1 MEEKGEDNNFEYIL
15 NLEKLET
22 GDENR
27 LIIAGTC
34 SSGDIDH
41 DGERVDMDSLRSQ
54 FLKYME
60 NPVIRFFHGKD
71 SRNPDAIGKAISEY
85 TDPDGKV
92 WKTEFRDSGPFIVA
106 EISNA
111 DDVKSIRMKIIEK
124 NLRGLSIGGR
134 AKRVKVWDS
143 TLGKDI
149 NNVIVSRWNETSV
162 VDLPANQ
169 NGFFEVLKAACVGD
183 NCPLNNGE
191 EPIEKVD
198 DPVVM
203 QAVEKFE
210 EMITQNEQLQ
220 KDAED
225 LKETIEKL
233 EYKVKNMMITDNP
246 ETPTDVEETIEK
258 KEGKIPKDWWDNCMS
273 TAKGIPGM
281 KSPEAFCNWMYR
293 SGKEAGFTEQRK
305 AIGKNETTAN
315 DPEFD
320 ITKGEENENN
330 DHISTMNKN
339 VEVDGITGGIT
350 MEQDAENGI
359 VRMEVPELEDF
370 IKSTVEKIAE
380 ANETVEKLDD
390 YDRLLK
396 ETLDMRK
403 RIEELEGKVTAQA
416 NALKA
421 KPQEAMKSEEDP
433 EPVEKQEKK
442 DDKKKDEKKYDEE
455 GNEIIDEAEMKIKKM
470 EAEIKALKE
479 SPLYKAQQDEVPSGD
494 AVVAETPTILGGVIK
509 AHYGGN

>member
-1 MEEKGEDNNFEYIL
+1 MEEQKEDNEFIYEGEFTKIEESSDGHIY
-15 NLEKLET
+15 
-22 GDENR
+22 
-27 LIIAGTC
+27 IAGICTTEK
-34 SSGDIDH
+34 IDH
-41 DGERVDMDSLRSQ
+41 DGEIVDLNEVRGVWDDYMQ
-54 FLKYME
+54 NPVLKYM
-60 NPVIRFFHGKD
+60 HGKD
-71 SRNPDAIGKAISEY
+71 PHNVAAIGKVVPEHV
-85 TDPDGKV
+85 DGEGKT
-92 WKTEFRDSGPFIVA
+92 WKTEFTDRGPFIVCK
-106 EISNA
+106 ISNA
-111 DDVKSIRMKIIEK
+111 PDTESIRTKVTEGILK
-124 NLRGLSIGGR
+124 GFSIGGR
-134 AKRVKVWDS
+134 ARRVKIFDP
-143 TLGKDI
+143 TLQKDV
-149 NNVIVSRWNETSV
+149 NRVITTRISEVSL
-162 VDLPANQ
+162 VDLPANSDS
-169 NGFFEVLKAACVGD
+169 FFSVLKAACTGPD
-183 NCPLNNGE
+183 CPLNTNGTE
-191 EPIEKVD
+191 SIEKD
-198 DPVVM
+198 
-203 QAVEKFE
+203 
-210 EMITQNEQLQ
+210 
-220 KDAED
+220 
-225 LKETIEKL
+225 
-233 EYKVKNMMITDNP
+233 
-246 ETPTDVEETIEK
+246 
-258 KEGKIPKDWWDNCMS
+258 EGKLPADWWDNCIG

-281 KSPEAFCNWMYR
+281 DDASAFCGWMWAH
-293 SGKEAGFTEQRK
+293 GEDAGFTPQRA
-305 AIGKNETTAN
+305 AIGKSEVEDPVVEQAVVKFEEIITQNNTLQEEAAKMKNRLEKFESEIQNIVTIAN

-380 ANETVEKLDD
+380 ENETVEKLDD

-479 SPLYKAQQDEVPSGD
+479 SPLYKAQQDEVPPGD